1 MSLEL
6 LTMRILDVLRP
17 TSKEPRPELDQ
28 LATELR
34 RILMVRSYK
43 VREPQYKE
51 DEAYESQVLSEVSSD
66 RPTPRLSILFE
77 NAVETFSLLLQA
89 ESSGLVHR
97 HVVGYM
103 RGKKSLEPYEE
114 RVLNRI
120 LGILE
125 QNNGPFPVLEIMW
138 RWSWS
143 RLPRLLLYPN
153 EDNPI
158 AVAFDKNVGRTSGP
172 RSISRIVLLSR
183 DSRCIH
189 LLHVVRSVVPF
200 NLLGLK
206 GLSNVTVRRQ

>member
-1 MSLEL
+1 MSSGFLA
-6 LTMRILDVLRP
+6 MRILDVLRP
-17 TSKEPRPELDQ
+17 ASKEPRPKLDQ

-34 RILMVRSYK
+34 RILMVRGYK

-51 DEAYESQVLSEVSSD
+51 DEVHGSQVSSEVSSD
-66 RPTPRLSILFE
+66 RPNPRLSILFE

-103 RGKKSLEPYEE
+103 RGKKSLEPCEE
-114 RVLNRI
+114 KVLDKLLRVLK
-120 LGILE
+120 
-125 QNNGPFPVLEIMW
+125 QNDGPFPVLEVVW

-143 RLPRLLLYPN
+143 RLPGLLLYPS

-158 AVAFDKNVGRTSGP
+158 AVAFDKNIGRTSGP
-172 RSISRIVLLSR
+172 RSIGRIVLLSK
-183 DSRCIH
+183 DARCIH

-206 GLSNVTVRRQ
+206 GINNVNMVRQ